1 MFQWGNATN
10 IMFNIAIPINIYNAM
25 IVIVLLFILAKN
37 DEKSFRQSFIVKSL
51 LNEIMRLLLIL
62 Y

>member
-1 MFQWGNATN
+1 
-10 IMFNIAIPINIYNAM
+10 MFNIAIPINIYNAM